1 MVAEVARE
9 VVNSASMKTPFS
21 RRRFLK
27 ASTLAAGAGLTL
39 SKMVE
44 TVIANTPSSPESPT
58 APGTVSLQLLDGK
71 PLGLDSGVSFGVPWP
86 QGSVQ
91 RNETFALTSNGQ
103 QLPLQSWPL
112 AYWPD
117 GSLKWSGFAT
127 VVPAGLASS
136 LTLSAGSFRSSGSL
150 KVTNNGNDVAV
161 DTGALKCVIPVTG
174 GANLIDS
181 MTVEGRSVVGA
192 GQLVCILQ
200 NGPQTNPEDSPSRE
214 QFLSRVKKVTVEQ
227 SGPVEQW

>member
-1 MVAEVARE
+1 MAEVARE

-27 ASTLAAGAGLTL
+27 ASTLAATAGLTL
-39 SKMVE
+39 PKMVE
-44 TVIANTPSSPESPT
+44 TVIANTPLTPESAT
-58 APGTVSLQLLDGK
+58 APGIVSLQLLDGK

-117 GSLKWSGFAT
+117 G
-127 VVPAGLASS
+127 
-136 LTLSAGSFRSSGSL
+136 
-150 KVTNNGNDVAV
+150 
-161 DTGALKCVIPVTG
+161 
-174 GANLIDS
+174 
-181 MTVEGRSVVGA
+181 
-192 GQLVCILQ
+192 
-200 NGPQTNPEDSPSRE
+200 
-214 QFLSRVKKVTVEQ
+214 
-227 SGPVEQW
+227 